1 MLLGPT
7 VTLAA
12 PQDTAQVSEPTPEAA
27 PEAAPA
33 AAPEAAPAAA
43 PEAAPATAPAAAPA
57 TAPAAAPATAPAA
70 TPKAAAAPAPAKRDA
85 FSSGTKR
92 LSVVVGNGY
101 AFDKSYVLIG
111 VGAGYFIANGL
122 DLGLDFEYWT
132 GASPSITKV
141 SPRLDY
147 VFNMGGAL
155 RPYAGV
161 FYRRTMIEG
170 LDDLDSIGGRAGL
183 YLMSGKGVYVGAG
196 VVYEEYLSC
205 DTAIYSSCNS
215 TYPEIVVAF
224 SF

>member
-1 MLLGPT
+1 MKRSVRYGWLVVGSCVGILTLLDPT

-12 PQDTAQVSEPTPEAA
+12 PQDAA
-27 PEAAPA
+27 PVSKPTPA
-33 AAPEAAPAAA
+33 AAAVPADAPA
-43 PEAAPATAPAAAPA
+43 EAGAPAVAQAEAGAPAPV
-57 TAPAAAPATAPAA
+57 
-70 TPKAAAAPAPAKRDA
+70 AAPAPAKRDA

-101 AFDKSYVLIG
+101 AFDNSYLLIG

-147 VFNMGGAL
+147 VFNAGSSL

-170 LDDLDSIGGRAGL
+170 LNDLDSIGGRAGL
-183 YLMSGKGVYVGAG
+183 YFMSGKSVYVGAG
-196 VVYEEYLSC
+196 LVYESYLSC
-205 DTAIYSSCNS
+205 DTATYSSCS
-215 TYPEIVVAF
+215 DTYPEIVVAF

>member
-1 MLLGPT
+1 MLLGPS

-12 PQDTAQVSEPTPEAA
+12 PQDAA
-27 PEAAPA
+27 PVRASAQG
-33 AAPEAAPAAA
+33 
-43 PEAAPATAPAAAPA
+43 
-57 TAPAAAPATAPAA
+57 
-70 TPKAAAAPAPAKRDA
+70 DA

-101 AFDKSYVLIG
+101 AFDKSYLLIG
-111 VGAGYFIANGL
+111 VGAAYFIANGL

-132 GASPSITKV
+132 GSSPSITKV

-147 VFNMGGAL
+147 VFNTGGAL

-170 LDDLDSIGGRAGL
+170 FNDLDSIGGRVGL
-183 YLMSGKGVYVGAG
+183 YSISGKGVYIGAG
-196 VVYEEYLSC
+196 LVYESYLSC
-205 DTAIYSSCNS
+205 DTAIYSSCS
-215 TYPEIVVAF
+215 DTYPEFVIAF